1 MKILNIDDYAEANR
15 KITIKGIS
23 YPIEEPTVQQFI
35 DNMKAAELLESSGQ
49 PETMVRS
56 FEQAVVAVNQAIPS
70 LPLQQIRELK
80 LHAMTAILQ
89 FIRGEFQGN
98 SEAQA
103 ESEANVAKIAKSDE
117 KVTDLVE
124 KKQS

>member
-35 DNMKAAELLESSGQ
+35 DNMKAAEALESSGQ

-70 LPLQQIRELK
+70 LPIEAVRELK

-89 FIRGEFQGN
+89 FIRGEFEGKTEEQIQEQGKTPKAG
-98 SEAQA
+98 E
-103 ESEANVAKIAKSDE
+103 
-117 KVTDLVE
+117 VTDVVE